1 MLLVTVFAGLA
12 LLLALVGVY
21 GILSYTVAQRKA
33 EMGIRMAMGAAP
45 GNVVRL
51 IVVQG
56 TRLALWGLALGL
68 LGALAM
74 TRFLQALLFGVGT
87 ADPVTFV
94 VVLALVFA
102 AALLASWLP
111 ARRATRNDP
120 MVILRAN

>member
-1 MLLVTVFAGLA
+1 MAP

-68 LGALAM
+68 LGALAI
-74 TRFLQALLFGVGT
+74 TRFLQTLLFGGGT
-87 ADPVTFV
+87 ADPVTFA

-102 AALLASWLP
+102 AALLASWFP

-120 MVILRAN
+120 MIILRAN